1 LNKFKQYYV
10 YESVMKKLLVIMLL
24 LSVSRFSL
32 AVLTIEI
39 TKGSDSALPIAVV
52 PFVNKTGLAISQD
65 VSLIIAND
73 LQRSGDFQTLPVSR
87 MLSLPES
94 MSQVH
99 YRDWRM
105 LGQSYVLV
113 GNVQFVAETNK
124 YDVSY
129 ELIEVVSQTRM
140 AGEIVSTSERGLRK
154 VAHYIS
160 DIVYEKIMGV
170 KGAFSTKIAYITQQQ
185 LTKNKLEYRLQVAD
199 ADGYGEFTLFKSH
212 QPMLSPAWSNDGQH
226 LVYVSFHSG
235 RPAIYI
241 QHVGSSQQRKITGFP
256 GLNDSPMWSP
266 DDKSL
271 VMTLSKDGNA
281 ELYRYDLAS
290 SQIDRLTNHYR
301 IDTEGSWSPDGKKIV
316 FTSDRGGQTQVYEM
330 GLNDLRPQRLT
341 FSGSYNSRPRYSRDG
356 QSIYYVHKPD
366 NRSGGQSGF
375 HIASIDIKTGNQ
387 RILTSTTLDESPS
400 LSPNGRMII
409 YSTLRG
415 DKKVLAVVSVDG
427 GAKYFIPSSHG
438 DVLEPAWSP
447 FL

>member
-1 LNKFKQYYV
+1 MNVLKV
-10 YESVMKKLLVIMLL
+10 SVMKKFSIVIFLL
-24 LSVSRFSL
+24 LFSKL
-32 AVLTIEI
+32 CIAELTIEI
-39 TKGSDSALPIAVV
+39 FKGSDSALPIAIV
-52 PFVNKTGLAISQD
+52 PFANKTGQPIAQD
-65 VSLIIAND
+65 VSLIVSNN
-73 LQRSGDFQTLPVSR
+73 LQRSGDFETLPVSR

-113 GNVQFVAETNK
+113 GNINYIPDTKK

-129 ELIEVVSQTRM
+129 ELIEVVTQTRM
-140 AGEIVSTSERGLRK
+140 AGEIVSTTELGLRK

-160 DIVYEKIMGV
+160 DVVYEKIMGV
-170 KGAFSTKIAYITQQQ
+170 RGAFSTKIAYITQKQ
-185 LTKNKLEYRLQVAD
+185 LTKTKQEYRLQVAD

-212 QPMLSPAWSNDGQH
+212 EPMLSPTWSNDGQH
-226 LVYVSFHSG
+226 LAYVSFHSG

-241 QHVGSSQQRKITGFP
+241 QHVGSSHQRKITAYQ

-266 DDKSL
+266 DDSSL
-271 VMTLSKDGNA
+271 LMTLSKDGNA
-281 ELYRYDLAS
+281 ELYRYDLATS
-290 SQIDRLTNHYR
+290 KLDRLTNHYR

-316 FTSDRGGQTQVYEM
+316 FTSDRGGQTQVYQM
-330 GLNDLRPQRLT
+330 RLSDLVPQRLT
-341 FSGSYNSRPRYSRDG
+341 FSGAYNARPRYSRDG
-356 QSIYYVHKPD
+356 DSIYFVHKPD
-366 NRSGGQSGF
+366 SQNGVSSGF
-375 HIASIDIKTGNQ
+375 HIASIDIKTGEQ
-387 RILTSTTLDESPS
+387 RVLTSTALDESPS

>member
-1 LNKFKQYYV
+1 MNVLKV
-10 YESVMKKLLVIMLL
+10 SAMKKFSIVIFLL
-24 LSVSRFSL
+24 LFSKL
-32 AVLTIEI
+32 CIAELTIEI
-39 TKGSDSALPIAVV
+39 FKGSDSALPIAIV
-52 PFVNKTGLAISQD
+52 PFANKTGQPIAQN
-65 VSLIIAND
+65 VSLIVSNN
-73 LQRSGDFQTLPVSR
+73 LQRSGDFETLPVSR

-113 GNVQFVAETNK
+113 GNINYIPDTKK

-129 ELIEVVSQTRM
+129 ELIEVVTQTRM
-140 AGEIVSTSERGLRK
+140 AGEIVSTTELGLRK

-160 DIVYEKIMGV
+160 DVVYEKIMGV
-170 KGAFSTKIAYITQQQ
+170 RGAFSTKIAYITQKQ
-185 LTKNKLEYRLQVAD
+185 LTKTKQEYRLQVAD

-212 QPMLSPAWSNDGQH
+212 EPMLSPTWSNDGQH
-226 LVYVSFHSG
+226 LAYVSFHSG

-241 QHVGSSQQRKITGFP
+241 QHVGSSHQRKITAYQ

-266 DDKSL
+266 DDSSL
-271 VMTLSKDGNA
+271 LMTLSKDGNA
-281 ELYRYDLAS
+281 ELYRYDLATS
-290 SQIDRLTNHYR
+290 KLDRLTNHYR

-316 FTSDRGGQTQVYEM
+316 FTSDRGGQTQVYQM
-330 GLNDLRPQRLT
+330 RLSDLVPQRLT
-341 FSGSYNSRPRYSRDG
+341 FSGAYNARPRYSRDG
-356 QSIYYVHKPD
+356 DSIYFVHKPD
-366 NRSGGQSGF
+366 SQNGVSSGF
-375 HIASIDIKTGNQ
+375 HIASIDIKTGEQ
-387 RILTSTTLDESPS
+387 RVLTSTSLDESPS

>member
-1 LNKFKQYYV
+1 
-10 YESVMKKLLVIMLL
+10 MKKLITFILMLS
-24 LSVSRFSL
+24 LSPASFAL
-32 AVLTIEI
+32 LTIEI
-39 TKGSDSALPIAVV
+39 TKGSDSALPIAIV
-52 PFVNKTGLAISQD
+52 PFSNKTGLPIAQNIS
-65 VSLIIAND
+65 SIIADD
-73 LQRSGDFQTLPVSR
+73 LQRSGDFQTLPINR

-94 MSQVH
+94 ISQVH

-113 GNVQFVAETNK
+113 GNIKYVAETKK

-140 AGEIVSTSERGLRK
+140 AGEIVATSERGLRK

-160 DIVYEKIMGV
+160 DVVYEKIMGV
-170 KGAFSTKIAYITQQQ
+170 KGAFSTKIAYITQKQ
-185 LTKNKLEYRLQVAD
+185 LTKNKQEYRLNVAD
-199 ADGYGEFTLFKSH
+199 ADGFWEFTLFKSH

-226 LVYVSFHSG
+226 LAYVSFHSG

-241 QHVGSSQQRKITGFP
+241 QHVGSSHQRKITGFK

-266 DDKSL
+266 DDSSL
-271 VMTLSKDGNA
+271 VVTLSKDGNA
-281 ELYRYDLAS
+281 ELYRYDLATS
-290 SQIDRLTNHYR
+290 KVERLTNHYR

-316 FTSDRGGQTQVYEM
+316 FTSDRGGQTQIYQM
-330 GLNDLRPQRLT
+330 RLSDLSPQRLT
-341 FSGSYNSRPRYSRDG
+341 FSGSYNARPRYSRDG
-356 QSIYYVHKPD
+356 ESIYFVHKPD
-366 NRSGGQSGF
+366 RTNGGETGF
-375 HIASIDIKTGNQ
+375 HIASIDIKTGEQ

-427 GAKYFIPSSHG
+427 GAKYFIPSSYG